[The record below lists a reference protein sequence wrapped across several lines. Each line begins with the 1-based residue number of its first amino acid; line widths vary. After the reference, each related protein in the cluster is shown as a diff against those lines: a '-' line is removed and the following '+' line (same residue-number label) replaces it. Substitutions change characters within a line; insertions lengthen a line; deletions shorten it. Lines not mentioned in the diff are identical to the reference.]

1 MTAPTTSEILRFCF
15 FGDGRGSWADRVA
28 MISVWSLTLVLLLF
42 NAFFRLL
49 LPDGNLLIR
58 AVATLI
64 LGAPLLWLFAR
75 GKRVLLDRRPA

>member
-15 FGDGRGSWADRVA
+15 FGDGRASLADRVA
-28 MISVWSLTLVLLLF
+28 MLLVWSLALVILFF
-42 NAFFRLL
+42 NAFFPLL

-64 LGAPLLWLFAR
+64 LAAPLLWLFAR
-75 GKRVLLDRRPA
+75 GKRVLNGRKPA